1 MTKHTLNSSIVYL
14 QAKVYEQLGLL
25 ADAMKRPSE
34 AGDMERL
41 ANMALNLA
49 TLEGALITLQQHA
62 PNLVELINKP
72 PEEDSEEET
81 SPEQPEE
88 PPASP
93 KVVTA
98 EMSPTFK
105 KSQKRHKRGKS
116 ES

>member
-1 MTKHTLNSSIVYL
+1 MTEHTLNSSIVYL
-14 QAKVYEQLGLL
+14 QAKVFEQRGLL

-41 ANMALNLA
+41 ANLALNLA

-62 PNLVELINKP
+62 PSLVALINKP
-72 PEEDSEEET
+72 PEEESEEET
-81 SPEQPEE
+81 SPPAPEE
-88 PPASP
+88 DAPSP

-98 EMSPTFK
+98 AMSPTFK